1 MLKDGSITFNA
12 DDIQLI
18 LSGRKVQTSRIVKK
32 APTTAVNH
40 RLITFDNGWNWQ
52 VDQEG
57 LAPTMHRDL
66 EDPMQCP
73 YGEIGNRVWV
83 RESFGKQLV
92 SLGGTPHERLVYKAD
107 NPDAVGMVDCNGK
120 KYPVQW
126 KLPADMKKHQSRL
139 FLEITHVA
147 VKRLHQVTE
156 EDCIKHGIGS
166 PLLRD
171 CKKPTYLENWVKQY
185 GQDSVDQ
192 NPWIWLI
199 DFQVI

>member
-1 MLKDGSITFNA
+1 MLKDGSITFKA
-12 DDIQLI
+12 EDIQLI

-32 APTTAVNH
+32 APTTEINH
-40 RLITFDNGWNWQ
+40 RLIAFDNGWNWQ
-52 VDQEG
+52 VDQDG

-73 YGEIGNRVWV
+73 YGDIGNRVWV
-83 RESFGKQLV
+83 RESFGKQVV
-92 SLGGTPHERLVYKAD
+92 SLGRTPHERLVYKAD
-107 NPDAVGMVDCNGK
+107 NPDAVEMVDCNGK
-120 KYPVQW
+120 EYPVKW
-126 KLPADMKKHQSRL
+126 KRPADMKKHQSRL
-139 FLEITHVA
+139 FLEINHVT

-156 EDCIKHGIGS
+156 QDCIKHGIGS

-171 CKKPTYLENWVKQY
+171 CKKPTYLENWVEQY